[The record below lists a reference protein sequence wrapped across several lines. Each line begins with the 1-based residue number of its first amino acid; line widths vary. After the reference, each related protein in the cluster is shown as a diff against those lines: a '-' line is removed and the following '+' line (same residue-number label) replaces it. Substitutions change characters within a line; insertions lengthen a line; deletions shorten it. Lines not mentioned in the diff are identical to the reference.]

1 MTTNNNIK
9 EKKYVLPS
17 SILKELFKYLMAK
30 PYGEVATVMG
40 ALAKLTEIEET
51 TNNVTERENKKNTRQ
66 YKKSYR
72 LIV

>member
-30 PYGEVATVMG
+30 PY
-40 ALAKLTEIEET
+40 
-51 TNNVTERENKKNTRQ
+51 
-66 YKKSYR
+66 
-72 LIV
+72 

>member
-51 TNNVTERENKKNTRQ
+51 TNNDTERENKKNTR
-66 YKKSYR
+66 
-72 LIV
+72 

>member
-30 PYGEVATVMG
+30 PYGEVATVMV

-51 TNNVTERENKKNTRQ
+51 TNNVTERENKKNTR
-66 YKKSYR
+66 
-72 LIV
+72 

>member
-51 TNNVTERENKKNTRQ
+51 TNNVTERENKKNTR
-66 YKKSYR
+66 
-72 LIV
+72 

>member
-51 TNNVTERENKKNTRQ
+51 TNDVTERENKKNTR
-66 YKKSYR
+66 
-72 LIV
+72 

>member
-9 EKKYVLPS
+9 EKKYILPS

-51 TNNVTERENKKNTRQ
+51 TNNVTERENKKNTR
-66 YKKSYR
+66 
-72 LIV
+72 

>member
-30 PYGEVATVMG
+30 PYGEVANVMG

-51 TNNVTERENKKNTRQ
+51 TNNVTER
-66 YKKSYR
+66 
-72 LIV
+72 